1 MPPVYCLDAL
11 YDFQQDAFTPMVF
24 PLDLQAHK
32 LHSGS

>member
-11 YDFQQDAFTPMVF
+11 YDAFTPMVF
-24 PLDLQAHK
+24 PSDLQAHK